1 MRLFAL
7 ECECANTWR
16 LLRDIGQEI
25 CHFVCSSS
33 YPAKLLWSL
42 HESAQLLSC
51 HIAIS
56 STMQMKRCFFIFFSR
71 KGVVTIYILLAKY
84 RDENISHAIIFV
96 GKFFKNF
103 LLGNMFFFSLM
114 KFLRAHIKVLFFSI
128 FSIFIIL
135 LNYKIPPSIMHSD
148 ILRVFL
154 WFDP

>member
-1 MRLFAL
+1 
-7 ECECANTWR
+7 
-16 LLRDIGQEI
+16 
-25 CHFVCSSS
+25 
-33 YPAKLLWSL
+33 
-42 HESAQLLSC
+42 
-51 HIAIS
+51 
-56 STMQMKRCFFIFFSR
+56 
-71 KGVVTIYILLAKY
+71 
-84 RDENISHAIIFV
+84 
-96 GKFFKNF
+96 